1 LAVEEVPEEDYM
13 LPLSEAEVSI
23 ILSRGCIGHWYYR
36 TNDAILI
43 LQVIRKGSDIT
54 LIGWGA
60 QLAVL
65 KEACEDAAKV
75 SCYRTCT
82 SSIKLEC

>member
-1 LAVEEVPEEDYM
+1 
-13 LPLSEAEVSI
+13 
-23 ILSRGCIGHWYYR
+23 
-36 TNDAILI
+36 
-43 LQVIRKGSDIT
+43 VIRKGSDIT

-75 SCYRTCT
+75 SYFHLLFWVKSNKTKYSALLCFDSTRTERLM
-82 SSIKLEC
+82 SSTG

>member
-1 LAVEEVPEEDYM
+1 
-13 LPLSEAEVSI
+13 
-23 ILSRGCIGHWYYR
+23 
-36 TNDAILI
+36 
-43 LQVIRKGSDIT
+43 VIRKGSDIT

-75 SCYRTCT
+75 SYFHLITIWVKSNKAKYSALLCFNTTMAEKCYCYL
-82 SSIKLEC
+82 ILYMNHVQWE

>member
-1 LAVEEVPEEDYM
+1 MKYLRRIICCPYLRQKLVYFYLIIALDYWAS
-13 LPLSEAEVSI
+13 LSQSTYASY
-23 ILSRGCIGHWYYR
+23 ILK
-36 TNDAILI
+36 
-43 LQVIRKGSDIT
+43 VIRKGSDIT

-75 SCYRTCT
+75 SYFH
-82 SSIKLEC
+82 LL